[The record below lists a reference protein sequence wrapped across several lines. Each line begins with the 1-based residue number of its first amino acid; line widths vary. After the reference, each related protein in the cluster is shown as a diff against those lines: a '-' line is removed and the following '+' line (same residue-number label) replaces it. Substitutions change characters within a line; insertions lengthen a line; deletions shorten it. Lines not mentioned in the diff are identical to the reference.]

1 MTTINDISDLARIIR
16 EQPEWADTIRTL
28 LLGRELLELPNRFA
42 EFVELTTRNFQ
53 LVNERLERLESDVSG
68 LKSDMTEVK
77 SDVSGLKAD
86 MTEVKEDVSGL
97 KTDVSSLKSDMAEV
111 KGRLNTIEGRLN
123 RIDGRVDN
131 ALGSNYELKVRDNT
145 GAIIGHLIRRIKVL
159 KGRAA
164 DSSEFEELL
173 EDAQE
178 IGVITGEQSRQIQW
192 VDLVLSGRRRAD
204 DAEVYLAAEVS
215 ITIGDSDIL
224 RAAERAAI
232 LSACVDRPV
241 ISAVIGEH
249 IDDARTNLAA
259 ANGVVVLL
267 TPAE

>member
-16 EQPEWADTIRTL
+16 EQPEWADTLRTL
-28 LLGRELLELPNRFA
+28 LLGRELLELPSRFA

-53 LVNERLERLESDVSG
+53 LVNERLERLESDMAV
-68 LKSDMTEVK
+68 
-77 SDVSGLKAD
+77 
-86 MTEVKEDVSGL
+86 VKEDVSGL
-97 KTDVSSLKSDMAEV
+97 KTDVAGLKSDMTEV

-145 GAIIGHLIRRIKVL
+145 GAIIGQLIRRIKVL
-159 KGRAA
+159 KGRAS

-173 EDAQE
+173 DDAQE
-178 IGVITGEQSRQIQW
+178 KGVITGEQSRQIQW
-192 VDLVLSGRRRAD
+192 IDLVLSGRRRAD
-204 DAEVYLAAEVS
+204 DAEVYLAAEIS

-232 LSACVDRPV
+232 LSACVARPV

-249 IDDARTNLAA
+249 IDDVRTDLAA

>member
-53 LVNERLERLESDVSG
+53 LVNERLERLESDMAV
-68 LKSDMTEVK
+68 
-77 SDVSGLKAD
+77 
-86 MTEVKEDVSGL
+86 VKEDVSGL

-123 RIDGRVDN
+123 RIDGRIDN
-131 ALGSNYELKVRDNT
+131 ALGSNYEIT
-145 GAIIGHLIRRIKVL
+145 VL
-159 KGRAA
+159 KGITGLAGRLVRKVRVLQGFISGPAL
-164 DSSEFEELL
+164 EFLDLVDEA
-173 EDAQE
+173 EDA
-178 IGVITGEQSRQIQW
+178 GLITEEQHNQ
-192 VDLVLSGRRRAD
+192 VTDLDLVLRGRRKAD
-204 DAEVYLAAEVS
+204 DAEVYLAAEIS
-215 ITIGDSDIL
+215 ITVGDSDIL

-232 LSACVDRPV
+232 LASFLDHPV
-241 ISAVIGEH
+241 IPAVIGAN
-249 IDDARTNLAA
+249 IDDARIDLAA

>member
-1 MTTINDISDLARIIR
+1 M
-16 EQPEWADTIRTL
+16 E
-28 LLGRELLELPNRFA
+28 
-42 EFVELTTRNFQ
+42 
-53 LVNERLERLESDVSG
+53 
-68 LKSDMTEVK
+68 
-77 SDVSGLKAD
+77 
-86 MTEVKEDVSGL
+86 
-97 KTDVSSLKSDMAEV
+97 
-111 KGRLNTIEGRLN
+111 GRLNGIDGRLN

-173 EDAQE
+173 DDAE
-178 IGVITGEQSRQIQW
+178 GKGVITGEQSRQIQW

-215 ITIGDSDIL
+215 ITIGDSDVL

-249 IDDARTNLAA
+249 IDDRTELAA

>member
-16 EQPEWADTIRTL
+16 EQPEWADTLRTL
-28 LLGRELLELPNRFA
+28 LLGRELLELPSRFA

-53 LVNERLERLESDVSG
+53 LVNERLERLESDMAV
-68 LKSDMTEVK
+68 
-77 SDVSGLKAD
+77 
-86 MTEVKEDVSGL
+86 VKEDVSGL
-97 KTDVSSLKSDMAEV
+97 KTDVSGLKTDMAVVKEDVSGLKTDMTEV

-145 GAIIGHLIRRIKVL
+145 GAIIGQLIRRIKVL
-159 KGRAA
+159 KGRAS

-173 EDAQE
+173 DDAQE
-178 IGVITGEQSRQIQW
+178 KGVITGEQSRQIQW
-192 VDLVLSGRRRAD
+192 IDLVLSGRRRAD
-204 DAEVYLAAEVS
+204 DAEVYLAAEIS

-249 IDDARTNLAA
+249 IDDARTELAA

>member
-16 EQPEWADTIRTL
+16 EQPEWADTLRTL
-28 LLGRELLELPNRFA
+28 LLGRELLELPSRFA

-53 LVNERLERLESDVSG
+53 LVNERLERLESDMAV
-68 LKSDMTEVK
+68 
-77 SDVSGLKAD
+77 
-86 MTEVKEDVSGL
+86 VKEDVSGL
-97 KTDVSSLKSDMAEV
+97 KTDVSGLKTDVSGLKSDMVEV

-145 GAIIGHLIRRIKVL
+145 GAIIGQLIRRIKVL

-164 DSSEFEELL
+164 DSSKFEELL
-173 EDAQE
+173 DDAQE
-178 IGVITGEQSRQIQW
+178 KGVITGEQSRQIQW

-204 DAEVYLAAEVS
+204 DAEVYLTAEIS

-232 LSACVDRPV
+232 LSACVDQPV

-249 IDDARTNLAA
+249 IDDARTELAA

-267 TPAE
+267 TPAD

>member
-16 EQPEWADTIRTL
+16 EQPEWADTLRTL
-28 LLGRELLELPNRFA
+28 LLGRELLELPSRFA

-53 LVNERLERLESDVSG
+53 LVNERLERLESDMAV
-68 LKSDMTEVK
+68 VK
-77 SDVSGLKAD
+77 EDVSGLKTD
-86 MTEVKEDVSGL
+86 MAVVKEDVSGL
-97 KTDVSSLKSDMAEV
+97 KTDVSGLKTDVSGLKSDMVEV
-111 KGRLNTIEGRLN
+111 KSRLNTIEGRLN

-145 GAIIGHLIRRIKVL
+145 GAIIGQIIRRIKVL

-173 EDAQE
+173 DDAQE
-178 IGVITGEQSRQIQW
+178 KGVITGEQSRQIQW

-204 DAEVYLAAEVS
+204 DAEVYLTAEIS

-232 LSACVDRPV
+232 LAACVDRPV

>member
-68 LKSDMTEVK
+68 LK
-77 SDVSGLKAD
+77 AD
-86 MTEVKEDVSGL
+86 MT
-97 KTDVSSLKSDMAEV
+97 EV

-173 EDAQE
+173 DDAQGK
-178 IGVITGEQSRQIQW
+178 GVITGEQSRQIQW

-249 IDDARTNLAA
+249 IDDARIELAA